1 MDNRTQIISCVT
13 PLKHSGSTSWCNIRK
28 YELYHSAFIYLLWF
42 QRQKVSVFV
51 AHGCEARSVTLKE
64 EQLRML
70 ENMVLR
76 NVFGTKRGDVTGE
89 WRRLLNTEV
98 CNLYSSP
105 HTIWIVESKRI
116 MWARHVARIGDR
128 RGAYRVLVKT
138 GGKENPWK
146 V

>member
-1 MDNRTQIISCVT
+1 
-13 PLKHSGSTSWCNIRK
+13 
-28 YELYHSAFIYLLWF
+28 
-42 QRQKVSVFV
+42 
-51 AHGCEARSVTLKE
+51 
-64 EQLRML
+64 ML